1 MIVQDGMKRMFD
13 DRENWFYYLTTMNEN
28 YVQPGLPEGAEEGIV
43 KGMYRLAEAG
53 SAKHSV
59 TLMGAGTILNEV
71 RAAAEILS
79 EQFDVAADIWSLT
92 SVNEL
97 VREGQGVDRWNLL
110 HPSEKPRQSYI
121 AEQLGDSS
129 EPVIVATDYM
139 KSYAE
144 QMRAYIK
151 QPMYVLGTDGFG
163 RSDSR
168 AALRHFFEVD
178 RYFVVVTALKALAD
192 QGAIKPT
199 VVAKAIK
206 EFGIDP
212 EKSNPLYL

>member
-1 MIVQDGMKRMFD
+1 M
-13 DRENWFYYLTTMNEN
+13 
-28 YVQPGLPEGAEEGIV
+28 
-43 KGMYRLAEAG
+43 
-53 SAKHSV
+53 
-59 TLMGAGTILNEV
+59 
-71 RAAAEILS
+71 
-79 EQFDVAADIWSLT
+79 
-92 SVNEL
+92 
-97 VREGQGVDRWNLL
+97 
-110 HPSEKPRQSYI
+110 
-121 AEQLGDSS
+121 
-129 EPVIVATDYM
+129 ATDYM

-178 RYFVVVTALKALAD
+178 RYFVVITALKALAD

-206 EFGIDP
+206 EFGIDQ